1 ALNNLYYSYIFICYS
16 CFFSIKLTYT
26 NSILNF
32 IIDVNKFLQKS
43 LIINYIDCEEYFMTV
58 FDRVKELAKKQGI
71 SIVELEEKLGFGRN
85 SLYSWKKKTP
95 NGDRLSKVADYFGV
109 TTDYLLGR
117 TETPQFT
124 SKDERDIQ
132 KKLTEMIDG
141 LSDDSSLAYL
151 NNGGTEID
159 EEDAELIRS
168 ALERTLRRSKLLA
181 KEKFTPKKYRK

>member
-1 ALNNLYYSYIFICYS
+1 MQSTYER
-16 CFFSIKLTYT
+16 IKL
-26 NSILNF
+26 LAE
-32 IIDVNKFLQKS
+32 KQK
-43 LIINYIDCEEYFMTV
+43 
-58 FDRVKELAKKQGI
+58 I
-71 SIVELEEKLGFGRN
+71 SIRKVEEDLGFGNGTLNRWRKN
-85 SLYSWKKKTP
+85 TP
-95 NGDRLSKVADYFGV
+95 GADKLSKVADYFGV

-132 KKLTEMIDG
+132 KKLTEMING

>member
-1 ALNNLYYSYIFICYS
+1 
-16 CFFSIKLTYT
+16 
-26 NSILNF
+26 
-32 IIDVNKFLQKS
+32 
-43 LIINYIDCEEYFMTV
+43 MTV

-132 KKLTEMIDG
+132 KKLTEMING

>member
-1 ALNNLYYSYIFICYS
+1 MKNNNKLAAYRKLHNLKQEDVAKMLNMSKVSYSY
-16 CFFSIKLTYT
+16 
-26 NSILNF
+26 
-32 IIDVNKFLQKS
+32 
-43 LIINYIDCEEYFMTV
+43 
-58 FDRVKELAKKQGI
+58 KENGKQ
-71 SIVELEEKLGFGRN
+71 EF
-85 SLYSWKKKTP
+85 
-95 NGDRLSKVADYFGV
+95 RLSEAKTLADYFGV